1 MSPNVSSRSA
11 PLAVQ
16 RFVLTLAVTAAFAAC
31 LSAPAF
37 GQGDPLDASTLTKFV
52 DPLPI
57 PVPMATVAPN
67 KYEIGAWPVV
77 QKLHRDLPP
86 THLYGY
92 GPTQGTATFPGMTI
106 MATRGVPTLVHW
118 TNHLPLPHLL
128 DWAVD
133 PTIGQALVTTGVPVS
148 PHVHGGEQEPA
159 SDGGAFAWFTPNF
172 AEKGPTWKHET
183 FVYANRQQA
192 ATIWYHDHAFG
203 YTRFNPYAGLA
214 GFYILQD
221 PTNEPKPLPSGK
233 YDIPIVIQD
242 KDVFPNGDLWYPTG
256 GDNPWI
262 HPVWV
267 PEAFFNMIV
276 VNGKA
281 WPYLNVEQHAYRFR
295 FLDGSNARFYSLALV
310 NRATGAAGPAFVQ
323 IAGDGGYLP
332 APATLNQ
339 PNKNSSRLVIAPGE
353 RAEVVIDFAKYPV
366 GTELLLTNTAF
377 APYPTG
383 DAPDPNT
390 TGQIM
395 LFRVGPT
402 TDNRQNPVPS
412 ALNKNGPKLS
422 NPIRVRQL
430 TLNETEGPNGP
441 IGMFLNGHE
450 MMDPATETPTL
461 GTTEEWDIVNTT
473 MDAHPIHLH
482 LVQMQL
488 LNRQAYNATA
498 YMNVYEQANPVLP
511 TANPVEVAVG
521 PYLVGA
527 TRKADPNETGWK
539 DTFRMNPGEVTRLL
553 IRFGPQDNT
562 FGSSFAFDA
571 TASPGYLWHCHILEH
586 EENDMMRPLLMQAP
600 GAPTP
605 GPCAATTPV
614 TDENGL
620 ANSPKSV
627 ELRAAPNPVRT
638 VATLSFT
645 LPTAAHVELRI
656 FDVTGREVGVLADGT
671 YEAGIHPVTWN
682 ARDTQGRSLA
692 SGIYF
697 ARLRAQNVD
706 KVQRLVVAP

>member
-1 MSPNVSSRSA
+1 
-11 PLAVQ
+11 L
-16 RFVLTLAVTAAFAAC
+16 VLTLAVTAAFAAC

-37 GQGDPLDASTLTKFV
+37 GQGDPFDASTLTKFV

-339 PNKNSSRLVIAPGE
+339 PNKNSSRLVIAPG
-353 RAEVVIDFAKYPV
+353 
-366 GTELLLTNTAF
+366 
-377 APYPTG
+377 
-383 DAPDPNT
+383 
-390 TGQIM
+390 
-395 LFRVGPT
+395 
-402 TDNRQNPVPS
+402 
-412 ALNKNGPKLS
+412 
-422 NPIRVRQL
+422 
-430 TLNETEGPNGP
+430 
-441 IGMFLNGHE
+441 
-450 MMDPATETPTL
+450 
-461 GTTEEWDIVNTT
+461 
-473 MDAHPIHLH
+473 
-482 LVQMQL
+482 
-488 LNRQAYNATA
+488 
-498 YMNVYEQANPVLP
+498 
-511 TANPVEVAVG
+511 
-521 PYLVGA
+521 
-527 TRKADPNETGWK
+527 
-539 DTFRMNPGEVTRLL
+539 
-553 IRFGPQDNT
+553 
-562 FGSSFAFDA
+562 
-571 TASPGYLWHCHILEH
+571 
-586 EENDMMRPLLMQAP
+586 
-600 GAPTP
+600 
-605 GPCAATTPV
+605 
-614 TDENGL
+614 
-620 ANSPKSV
+620 
-627 ELRAAPNPVRT
+627 
-638 VATLSFT
+638 
-645 LPTAAHVELRI
+645 
-656 FDVTGREVGVLADGT
+656 
-671 YEAGIHPVTWN
+671 
-682 ARDTQGRSLA
+682 
-692 SGIYF
+692 
-697 ARLRAQNVD
+697 
-706 KVQRLVVAP
+706 